1 MKTKYIQL
9 MSVLL
14 AGMLQVAP
22 LLRSFLP
29 NATGLAPA
37 AWGVILKL
45 GLGATALL
53 GFDAVSQAS
62 SIAISPANATVGV
75 PYVGTITYSGGH
87 AGAVSSMMMSNICLS
102 TTFSIGNGLS
112 VVYAGGNQAAISGT
126 PLAISTNESFTI
138 KVWEGNACG
147 GGHSD
152 TRSTSLIVGA
162 SGGGAVAPTITAIPQ
177 NSCAQVG
184 TTVQLS
190 GGASG
195 NPIPQYQWWL
205 GVTPIPG
212 ATNSI
217 LTLPNV
223 QLTNAGLYT
232 MTASNSS
239 TVGSFGSLPKANC
252 YLSVAVTPGTNI
264 TALNYTNFAVAG
276 VPLIMFSVVTNF
288 SNITNNYTWFY
299 NNAGI
304 PVTVSTSNTLPLL
317 SPNLTVPSKSGT
329 YSVLFTNSLT
339 NSGGIYVG
347 QVIPPG
353 SNTFNFYENGQ
364 EYDSYWAFGY
374 LPVFTNSLPAATNVN
389 AGSNVTFTVA
399 VGGTLNVYNPYGGTS
414 GASYVTNA
422 VTPCVFWYQN
432 GSLVAAQNYVLG
444 PTSGTTYSNTAVN
457 ATLTL
462 SNVTSANAGNY
473 TVVATN
479 FWGSVTSSPVALSV
493 ASSGYPPVIT
503 TNLPA
508 ALSFLAGQSSTIS
521 VTVTGTPPISYQ
533 WQRNGTSLANGGTYG
548 GVFTN
553 ALTLTSVTT
562 SNGGNYSVAI
572 TNSAGAVTSSVAV
585 VNIALPPSVIA
596 GTDVSGLL
604 QLSANTL
611 TGLTYVVQ
619 MSTNLAAPVWIP
631 VLTNGTGSSG
641 AISFLT
647 NTTSSPNQFYQ
658 LKFP

>member
-1 MKTKYIQL
+1 MKIKSIQL
-9 MSVLL
+9 MSIML
-14 AGMLQVAP
+14 AGLLQVAP

-29 NATGLAPA
+29 NATGLAPS
-37 AWGVILKL
+37 AWGIILKL
-45 GLGATALL
+45 GVGTAGWL

-62 SIAISPANATVGV
+62 SISIAPANATVGV
-75 PYVGTITYSGGH
+75 AYVGTVSYSGGH
-87 AGAVSSMMMSNICLS
+87 AGAVSSMMMSNACLG
-102 TTFSIGNGLS
+102 TAYSIGNGLS
-112 VVYAGGNQAAISGT
+112 IVYAGGNLATVGGT
-126 PLAISTNESFTI
+126 PLAVSTNESFTV
-138 KVWEGNACG
+138 KVWEGSACG

-152 TRSTSLIVGA
+152 THSTALIIGP
-162 SGGGAVAPTITAIPQ
+162 SGGGAVAPSITATPQ
-177 NSCAQVG
+177 NACAQIG

-239 TVGSFGSLPKANC
+239 SPGGFGALPKANC

-264 TALNYTNFAVAG
+264 TALNYTNFAPAG
-276 VPLIMFSVVTNF
+276 VALTMFSVVTNY
-288 SNITNNYTWFY
+288 SNISNNYNWYY
-299 NNAGI
+299 NGSGVAI
-304 PVTVSTSNTLPLL
+304 SSSNTLPLSASFL
-317 SPNLTVPSKSGT
+317 VPSKSGT

-374 LPVFTNSLPAATNVN
+374 LPMLTNSLPAATNVN
-389 AGSNVTFTVA
+389 PGDNVTFSVA
-399 VGGTLNVYNPYGGTS
+399 VGGTLNVYNAYGGTIA
-414 GASYVTNA
+414 GSYFTNN

-444 PTSGTTYSNTAVN
+444 PISGATYSNSAVN

-462 SNVTSANAGNY
+462 NNISAANAGSY

-479 FWGSVTSSPVALSV
+479 FWGSVTSTPAILSV
-493 ASSGYPPVIT
+493 AGSGYSPVIT
-503 TNLPA
+503 TNPPA
-508 ALSFLAGQSSTIS
+508 ALSLLAGQSFAIS
-521 VTVTGTPPISYQ
+521 VTVTGTPPLSFQ
-533 WQRNGTSLANGGTYG
+533 WRKADANLVNGGVYG
-548 GVFTN
+548 GVLTN
-553 ALTLTSVTT
+553 TLTLTGVT
-562 SNGGNYSVAI
+562 NGNAGSYSVAI
-572 TNSAGAVTSSVAV
+572 TNSIGAATSSVAV
-585 VNIALPPSVIA
+585 VAIALPPSVTVGPA
-596 GTDVSGLL
+596 SPGQL

-619 MSTNLAAPVWIP
+619 MATNLVAPVWIP

-641 AISFLT
+641 TINFLT
-647 NTTSSPNQFYQ
+647 NTTAGLNTFYQ
-658 LKFP
+658 IKFP

>member
-1 MKTKYIQL
+1 MKTRYIQL

-29 NATGLAPA
+29 NAAGLAPS

-45 GLGATALL
+45 GLGTTALL

-62 SIAISPANATVGV
+62 SIAISPANATVGT
-75 PYVGTITYSGGH
+75 PYVGTVTYSGGH

-102 TTFSIGNGLS
+102 SAYSMGNGLS
-112 VVYAGGNQAAISGT
+112 VIYAGGNQATVSGT
-126 PLAISTNESFTI
+126 PIAVNTNETFTI

-152 TRSTSLIVGA
+152 TRSTSLIVGP
-162 SGGGAVAPTITAIPQ
+162 SGGGSVAPAITAVPQ
-177 NSCAQVG
+177 NTCAQVG

-190 GGASG
+190 GGAAG

-217 LTLPNV
+217 LTLPSV

-264 TALNYTNFAVAG
+264 TVLNYTNFAPAG
-276 VPLIMFSVVTNF
+276 IPLTMFSVVTNYN
-288 SNITNNYTWFY
+288 NITNNYTWFY

-304 PVTVSTSNTLPLL
+304 PITVSTSNTLPLL
-317 SPNLTVPSKSGT
+317 AATLTVPSKSGT

-339 NSGGIYVG
+339 NSSGIYVG

-353 SNTFNFYENGQ
+353 SNSFNFYENGQ

-374 LPVFTNSLPAATNVN
+374 LPICTNSLPAATNVN
-389 AGSNVTFTVA
+389 AGSNVTFTVSIS
-399 VGGTLNVYNPYGGTS
+399 GTLNVYNPYGGTS

-444 PTSGTTYSNTAVN
+444 PTSSSTYSNTAVN

-462 SNVTSANAGNY
+462 NNVTSANAGNY

-479 FWGSVTSSPVALSV
+479 FWGSVTSGPVALSV

-503 TNLPA
+503 TNVPA
-508 ALSFLAGQSSTIS
+508 ALSLLAGQSSIIS

-533 WQRNGTSLANGGTYG
+533 WQRNGTSLANSGAYA
-548 GVFTN
+548 GVSTN
-553 ALTLTSVTT
+553 ALTLTSVSTN
-562 SNGGNYSVAI
+562 NGGNYSVAI
-572 TNSAGAVTSSVAV
+572 TNNAGAVTSSVV
-585 VNIALPPSVIA
+585 MVSIALPPSLVA
-596 GTDVSGLL
+596 GTGTPGQL

-619 MSTNLAAPVWIP
+619 MSTNLAAPVWTP
-631 VLTNGTGSSG
+631 VLTNGTGQTG
-641 AISFLT
+641 TIIFLT